1 VAARS
6 RPLPWPAASAPAS
19 RSCSCTSCQ
28 RSPETGSPAG
38 LVTNHLSSWVRRVRS
53 ANPTPASSVNAGIAL
68 QSKLSALQRAQ
79 RTAAR
84 TRELPD
90 GRIRYYEAE
99 RLASKPGPTRG
110 NAYVTEWDPATGRV
124 RSWAESYD
132 HSGNVTRV
140 HPKMINGQQVN
151 GPHYPPTGQELG
163 R

>member
-1 VAARS
+1 MTFAIGRPDRS
-6 RPLPWPAASAPAS
+6 D
-19 RSCSCTSCQ
+19 
-28 RSPETGSPAG
+28 
-38 LVTNHLSSWVRRVRS
+38 RRCVRS
-53 ANPTPASSVNAGIAL
+53 ANPTAASSVNAGSAL
-68 QSKLSALQRAQ
+68 QSELSALQRAQ
-79 RTAAR
+79 RTAVR

-110 NAYVTEWDPATGRV
+110 NAYVTEWDPATCRV
-124 RSWAESYD
+124 RSWMESYD

-140 HPKMINGQQVN
+140 HPKMINGQQVI